1 MKPAL
6 FAAAALAALAAPD
19 GQIAHAGCGGGA
31 AGGAGA
37 GAAGGAAGDSW
48 YLRATDACE
57 HDSDVV
63 GFRRCSRFA
72 AWAKGLEIPQIILEG
87 GALVR
92 RFPSLLGSQV
102 GSVTHGAE
110 SFSYRMVQPAG
121 VRGDDTALQTSLR
134 ASVGLSRAVYAG
146 LEVGLGRVRQP
157 DTASA
162 EMASTGVFGSPD
174 LQPGRG
180 LLVDSLGV
188 VGVRAATGFGA
199 LGVELAGGLRAVSY
213 SFHSS
218 YHDCHQSTSINALA
232 GVAEARARGE
242 LWLTPWLTAGATL
255 GTSVLERNAWMGG
268 LYLGIHS
275 RSFGGDR

>member
-6 FAAAALAALAAPD
+6 LAAAALAALAAPD
-19 GQIAHAGCGGGA
+19 GRLAHAGCGGGA
-31 AGGAGA
+31 AGGAG
-37 GAAGGAAGDSW
+37 GGAGGDSW
-48 YLRATDACE
+48 YLRATDGCDR
-57 HDSDVV
+57 DSDVV

-72 AWAKGLEIPQIILEG
+72 AWAKSLEIPQIILEG

-102 GSVTHGAE
+102 GSVSHGAE

-121 VRGDDTALQTSLR
+121 VRRVDTALQASLR

-146 LEVGLGRVRQP
+146 LEVDLGRVRQP
-157 DTASA
+157 DDASA

-174 LQPGRG
+174 LQPGHG

-188 VGVRAATGFGA
+188 VGVRAATGFGS

-218 YHDCHQSTSINALA
+218 YHDCQQATSINALG

-268 LYLGIHS
+268 LYLGVHS
-275 RSFGGDR
+275 RAFGGDR